1 MPAPHEDAK
10 YWQADEIAECLAVTD
25 ETYAEIWNKIVPLY
39 DREPVGYPKLH
50 PALRDEAPYPI
61 ADYWDKLSDAAQA
74 DINGAF
80 HQNIIDE
87 DEVNRRYAEAVPHG

>member
-10 YWQADEIAECLAVTD
+10 FWQADAVAECLVVTD
-25 ETYAEIWNKIVPLY
+25 ETYAEIWNKVVPLY
-39 DREPVGYPKLH
+39 DGKPGSMVNDGSYS
-50 PALRDEAPYPI
+50 I
-61 ADYWDKLSDAAQA
+61 ADYWDKLSETAQA

-80 HQNIIDE
+80 QQNIIDE